1 MNKYD
6 KDNITLY
13 LLKERTKDNN
23 KIFSKYLIIG
33 FVVFILMLI
42 TALLPSYGY
51 LPKMRVLDIIG
62 EHCFIPVVVSIIL
75 GLSHNSIQA
84 MKRLKGKTK
93 GKIVGY
99 NITRAIY
106 RSRRYRLNYYY
117 IPIVE
122 YELNG
127 INYRYLSN
135 QYGYFESPELDN
147 IIKNKTVIVKYNL
160 NAPGDA
166 RIKYNLKQ
174 LIELNSYDLSIIGI
188 LIFMFVTIR
197 IFFSLIF

>member
-1 MNKYD
+1 
-6 KDNITLY
+6 
-13 LLKERTKDNN
+13 
-23 KIFSKYLIIG
+23 
-33 FVVFILMLI
+33 MLI

-122 YELNG
+122 YDGKFYSMTIAGN
-127 INYRYLSN
+127 NYTSERLPLKKD
-135 QYGYFESPELDN
+135 E
-147 IIKNKTVIVKYNL
+147 NKVILHTK
-160 NAPGDA
+160 
-166 RIKYNLKQ
+166 R
-174 LIELNSYDLSIIGI
+174 S
-188 LIFMFVTIR
+188 FV
-197 IFFSLIF
+197 SV

>member
-1 MNKYD
+1 MDKYD
-6 KDNITLY
+6 NDNISLY
-13 LLKERTKDNN
+13 LLKERRKENT

-33 FVVFILMLI
+33 FVIFILMLI

-62 EHCFIPVVVSIIL
+62 EQCFAPVLVSIIL

-99 NITRAIY
+99 SITPAIY
-106 RSRRYRLNYYY
+106 RKRRPRLKYYY

-135 QYGYFESPELDN
+135 QYGCFSSSGLDN
-147 IIKNKTVIVKYNL
+147 IIKNKTVVVKYNL

-174 LIELNSYDLSIIGI
+174 LIELNSCDISNIGFI
-188 LIFMFVTIR
+188 IFMFVTMR
-197 IFFSLIF
+197 LFFLLIF